1 MLLSAGQMR
10 EVARALVAGVAEHGE
25 EGLGAVMAELA
36 QACLELVRGEVV
48 PGLLLLLLR
57 PVLILHA
64 EDDLVVPQLLLL
76 LVARQVL
83 VAVLL
88 ACPSLRAG
96 LEVATWWAGVESLL
110 EHY

>member
-1 MLLSAGQMR
+1 VLLSAGQMR

-48 PGLLLLLLR
+48 PGLLLLR

-64 EDDLVVPQLLLL
+64 DDDLVVPQLLLL
-76 LVARQVL
+76 LVAWQVL